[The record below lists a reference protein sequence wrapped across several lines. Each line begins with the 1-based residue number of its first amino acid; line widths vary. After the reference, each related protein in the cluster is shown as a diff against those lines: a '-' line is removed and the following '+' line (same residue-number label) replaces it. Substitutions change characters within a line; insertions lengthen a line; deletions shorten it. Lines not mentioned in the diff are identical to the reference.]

1 MRAPYLRLFLFI
13 ALSVI
18 TAAPHSFAQSPS
30 TAPAPAPKLLSFET
44 ASIKPIAPGGRPTH
58 GWIGLRYRPD
68 GMEAAYITLPMLVRY
83 AYGYNRFRLDSQVDG
98 APTWADSQRYDVEAK
113 MSASNIAL
121 FQKLGKV
128 EQEQWREEMLQSLL
142 AQRFHL
148 TLHRGSKQVPVFE
161 MVVVKGGIKFQLS
174 TADEKHRVI
183 EFPQDKSTVFP
194 RNSMEGV
201 ASFLTDQA
209 HAELNRPIIDK
220 TGLAGLYALTLNRW
234 SPAIS
239 AKIAQGATPEDAVP
253 LSVALQEQGLHLE
266 PSTATV
272 EVLIFDHVEPLTEN

>member
-1 MRAPYLRLFLFI
+1 MRAPYLRSLLI
-13 ALSVI
+13 AVGI
-18 TAAPHSFAQSPS
+18 ACAVATASAQPTS
-30 TAPAPAPKLLSFET
+30 AAPKLLSFEV
-44 ASIKPIAPGGRPTH
+44 ASVKPIAPEGRPTR

-83 AYGYNRFRLDSQVDG
+83 AYGYSRFRLDRQVDG
-98 APTWADSQRYDVEAK
+98 APDWTTSQRYDVEAK

-142 AQRFHL
+142 VERFHL
-148 TLHRGSKQVPVFE
+148 ALHRGSKQLPVFE
-161 MVVVKGGIKFQLS
+161 MVVAKGGIKFQPAA
-174 TADEKHRVI
+174 ADEKRRVI
-183 EFPQDKSTVFP
+183 EFPEDKSTIFP

-209 HAELNRPIIDK
+209 HAELNRPVIDK
-220 TGLAGLYALTLNRW
+220 TGLAGPYTLTLNRW
-234 SPAIS
+234 SPTIS

-253 LSVALQEQGLHLE
+253 LSVALQEQGLRLE

-272 EVLIFDHVEPLTEN
+272 EVLIFDHVEPPSGN

>member
-1 MRAPYLRLFLFI
+1 MRAPHLRSLLLAVGLAF
-13 ALSVI
+13 
-18 TAAPHSFAQSPS
+18 TAATAVAQ
-30 TAPAPAPKLLSFET
+30 PAPKLLSFDV

-58 GWIGLRYRPD
+58 GWMGLRYRPD

-83 AYGYNRFRLDSQVDG
+83 AYGYSRFRLDSQVDG
-98 APTWADSQRYDVEAK
+98 APDWAASQRYDVEAK

-121 FQKLGKV
+121 FQRLGKV

-142 AQRFHL
+142 VERFHL
-148 TLHRGSKQVPVFE
+148 KLHRGNKQVPVFE
-161 MVVVKGGIKFQLS
+161 MVVAKGGTKFQLAA
-174 TADEKHRVI
+174 ADQKQRVI
-183 EFPQDKSTVFP
+183 EFPEDKSTVFP

-209 HAELNRPIIDK
+209 SAELGRPVIDK
-220 TGLAGLYALTLNRW
+220 TGLAGLYTLTLNRW
-234 SPAIS
+234 SPTIS
-239 AKIAQGATPEDAVP
+239 AKIAQGATPDDAVP

-272 EVLIFDHVEPLTEN
+272 EVLILDHVEPLSEN